1 MQDTFKIAVRKFEPF
16 ETTIQKLWTAFCDET
31 GCTLKLEAIPLDLNP
46 LHDALLG
53 KGVGMS
59 KDDWDVVHIN
69 TDWIAEAYDNA
80 ILENLA
86 PWIDENPPEDYPQGW
101 SDALLVM
108 QTFGTQILGLPFH
121 DGPECLIYRTDLFES
136 EAEQNR
142 FQKQYNK
149 ALRPPETWEEFHQ
162 IAQFFHR
169 PEQNL
174 YGSAF
179 ALFPDGHNSVFD
191 FSIQLWA
198 HGGALLDD
206 NGKVF
211 INTPQAEEALNF
223 YRNIMNDET
232 AVHPHSKTFD
242 SIQTGMAFAKGEV
255 AMMVNW
261 FGFASMSE
269 VISESQVKGKVNV
282 SNIPSGPN
290 GQGVSL
296 CVYWLYAI
304 AKGSRNKQI
313 AYDFIKFATSKKN
326 DKLLTLTGGIGC
338 RKSTW
343 NDAEVNRIVP
353 FYKTLNGLHEQV
365 GTLPRKTNWNAI
377 AHVIDDMMTKLITSE
392 VSIPELL
399 ETAQFQ
405 INKIEL

>member
-1 MQDTFKIAVRKFEPF
+1 
-16 ETTIQKLWTAFCDET
+16 
-31 GCTLKLEAIPLDLNP
+31 
-46 LHDALLG
+46 
-53 KGVGMS
+53 
-59 KDDWDVVHIN
+59 
-69 TDWIAEAYDNA
+69 
-80 ILENLA
+80 
-86 PWIDENPPEDYPQGW
+86 
-101 SDALLVM
+101 M

-121 DGPECLIYRTDLFES
+121 DGPECLIYGTDLFEN

-149 ALRPPETWEEFHQ
+149 ALRPPETWEEFRQ

-242 SIQTGMAFAKGEV
+242 SIQAGMAFAKGEV

-269 VISESQVKGKVNV
+269 VIS
-282 SNIPSGPN
+282 
-290 GQGVSL
+290 
-296 CVYWLYAI
+296 
-304 AKGSRNKQI
+304 
-313 AYDFIKFATSKKN
+313 
-326 DKLLTLTGGIGC
+326 
-338 RKSTW
+338 
-343 NDAEVNRIVP
+343 
-353 FYKTLNGLHEQV
+353 
-365 GTLPRKTNWNAI
+365 
-377 AHVIDDMMTKLITSE
+377 
-392 VSIPELL
+392 
-399 ETAQFQ
+399 
-405 INKIEL
+405 

>member
-1 MQDTFKIAVRKFEPF
+1 MPNTFKIAVRKFEPF

-31 GCTLKLEAIPLDLNP
+31 GCTLKLEAVALGLNP
-46 LHDALLG
+46 LHNALLG
-53 KGVGMS
+53 KEHGMS
-59 KDDWDVVHIN
+59 KGDWDVVHIN

-80 ILENLA
+80 ILEDLA

-101 SDALLVM
+101 SDALLGM
-108 QTFGTQILGLPFH
+108 QTFGAQILGLPFH
-121 DGPECLIYRTDLFES
+121 DGPECLIYRTDLFEN

-149 ALRPPETWEEFHQ
+149 ALKPPETWEEFHQ
-162 IAQFFHR
+162 IAQFFHS

-211 INTPQAEEALNF
+211 INTPQAVEALNF

-242 SIQTGMAFAKGEV
+242 SIQAGMAFAKGEV

-269 VISESQVKGKVNV
+269 VISESKVKGKVNV

-304 AKGSRNKQI
+304 AKGSCNKQI
-313 AYDFIKFATSKKN
+313 AYDFIRFATSKKN

-399 ETAQFQ
+399 EAAQFQ